1 MNSDTVD
8 IASQNPNSAPE
19 TGMLTVY
26 RAPES
31 VTTIH
36 GRSIFLAGS
45 IKGGPDAWQGQVI
58 RRLAQQLREPAT
70 VFDARRD
77 DWEGSWAQRA
87 FDPSSAAQTAWERD
101 QRARADVV
109 VFYAGPASSAPLS
122 LHELSLAVRRG
133 KDVVVWCPDGFA
145 HRRTVEAVCER
156 MKVPLVGALEKLVQ
170 WVEEKLQ

>member
-1 MNSDTVD
+1 M
-8 IASQNPNSAPE
+8 ASQNSASTPE
-19 TGMLTVY
+19 TGLLTVY
-26 RAPES
+26 RALEP
-31 VTTIH
+31 VTAIH
-36 GRSIFLAGS
+36 GRSVFLASS
-45 IKGGPDAWQGQVI
+45 IKDGPDAWQAQVI
-58 RRLAQQLREPAT
+58 QRLAQQLHELAT
-70 VFDARRD
+70 VFDAQRD

-87 FDPSSAAQTAWERD
+87 FDSSFAAQTGWERD

-156 MKVPLVGALEKLVQ
+156 MKVPLVGTLEELVQ